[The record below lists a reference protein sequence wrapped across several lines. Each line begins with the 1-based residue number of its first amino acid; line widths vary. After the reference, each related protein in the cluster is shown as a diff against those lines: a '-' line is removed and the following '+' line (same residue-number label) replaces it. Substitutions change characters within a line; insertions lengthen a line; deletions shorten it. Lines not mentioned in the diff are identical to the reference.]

1 MWGHV
6 CTAFTALGPVGH
18 ADARRR
24 VVPGNGE
31 SDQAEAEGTWV
42 SVNYYRDTMCHSHS
56 PRTLIVNHCALY
68 KVSTEA

>member
-1 MWGHV
+1 MIVWTGGAAV
-6 CTAFTALGPVGH
+6 DLQS
-18 ADARRR
+18 
-24 VVPGNGE
+24 E
-31 SDQAEAEGTWV
+31 SDQVEAEGTWV